1 MSGTIKHR
9 IARLNHN
16 IRMAQEQ
23 EPDEMHSLPFYEK
36 GSGRTGGA
44 RPAKGSAAAKAKMAH
59 LRAMKGS
66 GVVSRQN
73 SYVGNGVVSRQ
84 NSYVG
89 NGVVSKQQT
98 YIGGLKR
105 GHRKH
110 PMHHV
115 TEHPSMHPMHSMH
128 PMRHHKD
135 RMHHE
140 QLAHEMMMEG
150 GFPFGAIASVLGPIL
165 VPIIADKIGRL
176 IHHK

>member
-16 IRMAQEQ
+16 IRMAQ

-66 GVVSRQN
+66 
-73 SYVGNGVVSRQ
+73 GVVSRQ